1 MSIGQTQEFSRAMAL
16 IGLAENA
23 ASSMSEGGDTVEL
36 ADNISTSLRLAM
48 ELLESD
54 HNAGGIGVAK
64 GGAK

>member
-1 MSIGQTQEFSRAMAL
+1 MSIAQTENFARAMAL

-23 ASSMSEGGDTVEL
+23 ASSMSEGGGIVEL
-36 ADNISTSLRLAM
+36 ADNISTSLRFAM

-54 HNAGGIGVAK
+54 HNAGGIGAAE